1 MKIPFSCRR
10 MTAYQSVVASS
21 VALIRYHGAGG
32 SPSTGATPVSTSRP
46 RVVT

>member
-32 SPSTGATPVSTSRP
+32 SSSADMTPVSTSRP